1 MTKMVISGTSSLE
14 GPGQHLLSVL
24 LSIPF
29 NYYLFLNK
37 GLSLSKEEEPLNE
50 KHAPE
55 EKSSLLVWRGLS
67 WNQLNFGKPPGIS
80 WSFETFDLIE
90 SSRDYRDFE
99 D

>member
-1 MTKMVISGTSSLE
+1 MI
-14 GPGQHLLSVL
+14 LLT
-24 LSIPF
+24 IPF
-29 NYYLFLNK
+29 SYLLYLVLNK
-37 GLSLSKEEEPLNE
+37 GFNLSKKEEPLTQ
-50 KHAPE
+50 KQMPE
-55 EKSSLLVWRGLS
+55 EKSSLWDWRGLS